1 MNILII
7 DDIVENIFS
16 LESLIENNFDV
27 NIFSA
32 LSAKNAI
39 EILMKEHI
47 NLILTDVQMP
57 EVDGFEFANY
67 LKGIDKLRSIPIIFI
82 TAIYDNNEYKTKGYD
97 LGAIDYITKPIDSII
112 LKSKLSK
119 YLEVFKI
126 QEKLEK
132 ENKHVKKLLNAPGVS
147 YILTNPNLEKNP
159 VVFVNDYFCTL
170 TGYDKEEV
178 LGKNLNFLKA
188 DDSDKNERDKIKE
201 GLKKRESVTVILK
214 NRKKDGSIFF
224 NKTSISPIINEETN
238 KLEYFVGIQNDVTS
252 VVKEKKFVETI
263 LNTSQSIILLTD
275 GKELE
280 KINKRFF
287 DIFDY
292 KNLEDFKLKHKC
304 ICELFIEKENK
315 NYIQAEMNGMPWNKY
330 ILSTPDLLHEVCMI
344 DKNGEERIFQV
355 ESTGE
360 CLDDEKNEQVI
371 TLTDITLLI
380 NHKKMITEQSKFAAM
395 GQMIS
400 MIAHQ

>member
-7 DDIVENIFS
+7 DEIVENIFS
-16 LESLIENNFDV
+16 LEWWIENNFDV

-132 ENKHVKKLLNAPGVS
+132 ENKH
-147 YILTNPNLEKNP
+147 
-159 VVFVNDYFCTL
+159 
-170 TGYDKEEV
+170 
-178 LGKNLNFLKA
+178 LNF
-188 DDSDKNERDKIKE
+188 R
-201 GLKKRESVTVILK
+201 T
-214 NRKKDGSIFF
+214 
-224 NKTSISPIINEETN
+224 
-238 KLEYFVGIQNDVTS
+238 
-252 VVKEKKFVETI
+252 
-263 LNTSQSIILLTD
+263 
-275 GKELE
+275 
-280 KINKRFF
+280 
-287 DIFDY
+287 
-292 KNLEDFKLKHKC
+292 
-304 ICELFIEKENK
+304 
-315 NYIQAEMNGMPWNKY
+315 
-330 ILSTPDLLHEVCMI
+330 
-344 DKNGEERIFQV
+344 
-355 ESTGE
+355 
-360 CLDDEKNEQVI
+360 
-371 TLTDITLLI
+371 
-380 NHKKMITEQSKFAAM
+380 
-395 GQMIS
+395 
-400 MIAHQ
+400 

>member
-97 LGAIDYITKPIDSII
+97 LSAIDYITKPIDSII

-238 KLEYFVGIQNDVTS
+238 KL
-252 VVKEKKFVETI
+252 
-263 LNTSQSIILLTD
+263 
-275 GKELE
+275 
-280 KINKRFF
+280 
-287 DIFDY
+287 
-292 KNLEDFKLKHKC
+292 
-304 ICELFIEKENK
+304 
-315 NYIQAEMNGMPWNKY
+315 
-330 ILSTPDLLHEVCMI
+330 LLH
-344 DKNGEERIFQV
+344 
-355 ESTGE
+355 
-360 CLDDEKNEQVI
+360 
-371 TLTDITLLI
+371 
-380 NHKKMITEQSKFAAM
+380 
-395 GQMIS
+395 
-400 MIAHQ
+400 